1 MGNNYINLQ
10 SKQHWRGLY
19 IDFYSFP
26 RCALALT
33 LMTTCQMTTELNVA
47 KTQC

>member
-10 SKQHWRGLY
+10 AKQHWRGLY

-26 RCALALT
+26 
-33 LMTTCQMTTELNVA
+33 TCQMTTDLNVA